1 MSGLA
6 ALVSVY
12 PYSLEMKPGRE
23 RNSRRA
29 HPVYGTQSA
38 FTKKH

>member
-6 ALVSVY
+6 ALVTVY

-23 RNSRRA
+23 RNRRRA
-29 HPVYGTQSA
+29 HPVYGNWR
-38 FTKKH
+38 FITKKH

>member
-6 ALVSVY
+6 ALVTVY

-23 RNSRRA
+23 RPPGTPG
-29 HPVYGTQSA
+29 PVYGNWR
-38 FTKKH
+38 FITKKH